1 MREIVKKSMGALLAA
16 ALATVPA
23 AQAVDANPAEARRDV
38 LRKQGFTVQPDVPYL
53 TASGKEL
60 KVDIYLPQQQT
71 QKQTQKQG
79 AQAAAQPVPVVLY
92 FHGGG
97 WVAGS
102 RERAALSALPFLHMG
117 FAVVN
122 VSYRL
127 ANVALAP
134 AAVEDTLCALQWV
147 GLNAKKYN
155 FDLTRVVTSGDSAG
169 GHLALATAMIPPDSP
184 FTNQCA
190 ANEPNWSGPY
200 TNAAPKVAAVVNWYG
215 ITDVADMLQGP
226 NIRSYAVAWFGS
238 MPGREALARELSPLS
253 HVRAGGPA
261 VYTIHGDADPLVP
274 YAHGVRLKA
283 ALDKAGV
290 RNELLTIK
298 GGGHGGFA
306 LDQVQGA
313 YRGVQAFLSGLGIAP
328 AQTAA
333 TARP

>member
-1 MREIVKKSMGALLAA
+1 MRMLVSTRMRQLAPVLAMLAGLAGSPA
-16 ALATVPA
+16 ALAF
-23 AQAVDANPAEARRDV
+23 DARAENPRLKL
-38 LRKQGFTVQPDVPYL
+38 LREQGFRIQPDIDYL

-60 KVDIYLPQQQT
+60 KLDIYRPAGSEAKAL
-71 QKQTQKQG
+71 
-79 AQAAAQPVPVVLY
+79 PVVLY

-102 RERAALSALPFLHMG
+102 RERAAWSALPFLHMG

-147 GLNAKKYN
+147 GINAKKYG
-155 FDLTRVVTSGDSAG
+155 FDVNKVVTSGDSAG
-169 GHLALATAMIPPDSP
+169 GHLALATAMIPSDSP

-190 ANEPNWSGPY
+190 ANEPAWSGPY

-215 ITDVADMLQGP
+215 ITDVTDMLQGP
-226 NIRSYAVAWFGS
+226 NVRSYAVAWFGS
-238 MPGREALARELSPLS
+238 MPGREALAKSLSPLS
-253 HVRAGGPA
+253 YVRAGGPP

-283 ALDKAGV
+283 ALDAAGV
-290 RNELLTIK
+290 KNVLHTIP
-298 GGGHGGFA
+298 GGGHGGFK
-306 LDQVQGA
+306 LEQVQGA
-313 YRGVQAFLSGLGIAP
+313 YKGIHGFLHQLGLAP
-328 AQTAA
+328 KA
-333 TARP
+333 P

>member
-1 MREIVKKSMGALLAA
+1 MRAFSMRPASLLLAM
-16 ALATVPA
+16 LAGFAGAPA
-23 AQAVDANPAEARRDV
+23 ARAYDAKIENPRFEI
-38 LRKQGFTVQPDVPYL
+38 LRKQGILIQPDIDYL

-60 KVDIYLPQQQT
+60 KLDIYRPAGSEAKALP
-71 QKQTQKQG
+71 
-79 AQAAAQPVPVVLY
+79 VLLY

-102 RERAALSALPFLHMG
+102 RERAALASLPFLHMG

-147 GLNAKKYN
+147 GINAKKFG
-155 FDLTRVVTSGDSAG
+155 FDVSKVVTSGDSAG
-169 GHLALATAMIPPDSP
+169 GHLALATAMIPSDSP

-190 ANEPNWSGPY
+190 ANEPTWSGPY
-200 TNAAPKVAAVVNWYG
+200 TNAAPKVVAVVNWYG

-238 MPGREALARELSPLS
+238 MPGREALAKSLSPLS
-253 HVRAGGPA
+253 YVRPGGPA

-283 ALDKAGV
+283 ALDRAGV
-290 RNELLTIK
+290 KNVLHTIP
-298 GGGHGGFA
+298 GGGHGGFKPE
-306 LDQVQGA
+306 QVQGT
-313 YRGVQAFLSGLGIAP
+313 YTGMQRFLHELGLAP
-328 AQTAA
+328 KA
-333 TARP
+333 P